1 MALPRAAPPNWPDV
15 EALPIVHCSFGKCQG
30 ETKGDY
36 HSDDDQNRGGGK
48 GVEVAVHALLDR
60 IEVAD
65 VGHTYEP
72 LSE

>member
-36 HSDDDQNRGGGK
+36 HSDDDQNRGGGE
-48 GVEVAVHALLDR
+48 GVEVAVHALLDTGSSTTNPAKVEAYYR
-60 IEVAD
+60 
-65 VGHTYEP
+65 
-72 LSE
+72 